1 MEHSSY
7 YYISAIKIQNLFGDR
22 QLSWQTLKDV
32 NILGGTNGSGKST
45 VLKACYA
52 LLKDGCIKD
61 EKLSNLLGAVEIDF
75 ANGSRLKWERVKIQS
90 SEYQRE
96 EGFDYYL
103 NDKAIGRDGFL
114 FLQRIQVQ
122 DSTGERSSFSEWSQ
136 GLDVYLINSFEQ
148 KLLNPERIQT
158 LQGNDRTYLDFL
170 IHEQI
175 SRRNAI
181 FARIM
186 EENLRPTGEGVEI
199 SELLKVKDVKN
210 FFLFYSI
217 LQSFLKNYKVLVDSR
232 LTLKRNGYSATLS
245 YEDLSM
251 GEKQLILLLLMVS
264 NTAQAPC
271 IFFMDE
277 PDLGMHVEWKEILI
291 RKMRAMNPHMQIL
304 LSTHAPSMIE
314 GWQNRVKEM
323 GQITSKN

>member
-1 MEHSSY
+1 MEHSS
-7 YYISAIKIQNLFGDR
+7 YYISAIKIQNLFGSQ
-22 QLSWQTLKDV
+22 QLHWQTLRDV

-45 VLKACYA
+45 VLKACCA
-52 LLKDGCIKD
+52 LLKEGFIRE
-61 EKLSNLLGAVEIDF
+61 EKLANLLGTVEIGLT
-75 ANGSRLKWERVKIQS
+75 NGNRLMWERVKIQS

-96 EGFDYYL
+96 ENVEYYL
-103 NDKAIGRDGFL
+103 NEKAISRDGFL
-114 FLQRIQVQ
+114 CLQRTKVQ
-122 DSTGERSSFSEWSQ
+122 DGEGKSYSFKEWSQ

-148 KLLNPERIQT
+148 KLLNPERLQG

-170 IHEQI
+170 IREQI

-186 EENLRPTGEGVEI
+186 EENLKSAATSINI
-199 SELLKVKDVKN
+199 SEILKAKDVSN
-210 FFLFYSI
+210 FFLLYPV
-217 LQSFLKNYKVLVDSR
+217 LQSFMQNYKVLGESQ
-232 LTLKRNGYSATLS
+232 LTFKRKGYPESLS

-264 NTAQAPC
+264 NTVQRPC

-291 RKMRAMNPHMQIL
+291 RKMREMNPHMQIL

-314 GWQNRVKEM
+314 GWQDRVKEM
-323 GQITSKN
+323 GQITSKNE